1 MDSKDLFRGLC
12 EEQKRLSME
21 GRAEAVLGL
30 RRLAIET
37 EEIELIR
44 QRCLILMSAKEAE
57 VIHPYIRKMNELA
70 RCE

>member
-1 MDSKDLFRGLC
+1 MDPKDLFRGLC

-44 QRCLILMSAKEAE
+44 QRCVILMSAKEVE

>member
-1 MDSKDLFRGLC
+1 MDSKQLFRALS
-12 EEQKRLSME
+12 EEQNRLSME

-30 RRLAIET
+30 RRLAIDTQEV
-37 EEIELIR
+37 ELIR
-44 QRCLILMSAKEAE
+44 QRCMILMSAREVD